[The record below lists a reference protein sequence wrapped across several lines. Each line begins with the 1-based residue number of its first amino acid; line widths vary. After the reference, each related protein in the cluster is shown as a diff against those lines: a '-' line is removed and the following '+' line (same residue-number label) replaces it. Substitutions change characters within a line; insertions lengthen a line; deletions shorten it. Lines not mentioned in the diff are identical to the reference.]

1 MNHIQLSIE
10 AGEAEQESLL
20 ALLSALEATGFE
32 QTDTHLIAYFDEE
45 TFPSY
50 DVHEVL
56 KKFRYQS
63 NTVEEQNWNA
73 VWEAGFQPVVVDA
86 FCAVRA
92 HFHPPVAGVQHQIII
107 TPKMSFGT
115 GHHATTFLMLH
126 AMQHMDFTNNRVL
139 DFGTGTGILAI
150 LAEKM
155 GAAHITAI
163 DNDAWSFEN
172 VQENLQLNA
181 CTRIIAAHTA
191 TIPTNEKYDVI
202 LANITRNVLIE
213 YMPLLR
219 SCLKPGAALLCSGI
233 LKEDKH
239 LMLAAG
245 ENWGMKLVQERERE
259 NWISLLF
266 VN

>member
-1 MNHIQLSIE
+1 MR
-10 AGEAEQESLL
+10 
-20 ALLSALEATGFE
+20 SARFGPIF
-32 QTDTHLIAYFDEE
+32 THGSRRAAPDYHYSKDE
-45 TFPSY
+45 
-50 DVHEVL
+50 
-56 KKFRYQS
+56 FRYRTPCHHLS
-63 NTVEEQNWNA
+63 
-73 VWEAGFQPVVVDA
+73 DA
-86 FCAVRA
+86 SC
-92 HFHPPVAGVQHQIII
+92 
-107 TPKMSFGT
+107 
-115 GHHATTFLMLH
+115 HATHGLY
-126 AMQHMDFTNNRVL
+126 NKRVL

-181 CTRIIAAHTA
+181 CTRIITAHTA

-202 LANITRNVLIE
+202 LANITRDVLIE

-239 LMLAAG
+239 LMLAEG